1 MWNIPVIKGSTFMR
15 RLCVTLLSL
24 ALASA
29 GAAASD
35 YHGFQIDDSAQQ
47 LASDALA
54 SLTAQ
59 LDVVESSGLPP
70 GVLAQLKQTPIVVDP
85 GLRGN
90 PGIFAVRGGSGAVY
104 VRPIVFDANKPILL
118 HELLHAYHFR
128 VLGLDRP
135 EIQQAYQRA
144 KGSDAFPARFQSS
157 HFLENGK
164 EFFAVTGTLYLFG
177 DIQQPPFSCAALAKL
192 DSGYLAFLAQQFG
205 PHACRHPAG

>member
-1 MWNIPVIKGSTFMR
+1 MR
-15 RLCVTLLSL
+15 RLCASFL
-24 ALASA
+24 ALALPLALACANAVA
-29 GAAASD
+29 GE
-35 YHGFQIDDSAQQ
+35 YHGFQIDDSAQP
-47 LASDALA
+47 LAPEVLA

-59 LDVVESSGLPP
+59 LDIVESSGLPAS
-70 GVLAQLKQTPIVVDP
+70 VLAALKQTPIVVDP

-104 VRPIVFDANKPILL
+104 VRPIVFDTNKPIVL

-128 VLGLDRP
+128 VLRLDRP
-135 EIQQAYQRA
+135 EILQAYQHA

-192 DSGYLAFLAQQFG
+192 DADYLAFLAAQFG

>member
-1 MWNIPVIKGSTFMR
+1 MR
-15 RLCVTLLSL
+15 RLCASFLSL
-24 ALASA
+24 ALACA
-29 GAAASD
+29 GATAAD

-47 LASDALA
+47 LAPDALA

-59 LDVVESSGLPP
+59 LDVVEAVGLPAS
-70 GVLAQLKQTPIVVDP
+70 VLATLKQTPIVVDP

-90 PGIFAVRGGSGAVY
+90 PGIFSVRGGSGAVY
-104 VRPIVFDANKPILL
+104 VRPIVFDANKPIVL

-128 VLGLDRP
+128 VLRLDRP
-135 EIQQAYQRA
+135 EIQQAYEHARH
-144 KGSDAFPARFQSS
+144 SDAFPAHFQSS

-192 DSGYLAFLAQQFG
+192 DAGYLAFLAAQFG
-205 PHACRHPAG
+205 PHACRRAAG

>member
-1 MWNIPVIKGSTFMR
+1 MSTR
-15 RLCVTLLSL
+15 RLCATFASL
-24 ALASA
+24 VLACSNAA
-29 GAAASD
+29 GGE

-47 LASDALA
+47 LAPDALA

-70 GVLAQLKQTPIVVDP
+70 NVLATLKQTPIVVDP

-90 PGIFAVRGGSGAVY
+90 PGMFAVNRGNGGSGAVY
-104 VRPIVFDANKPILL
+104 VRPIVFDANKPIVL

-128 VLGLDRP
+128 VLHLDRP
-135 EIQQAYQRA
+135 EIQQAYQHA
-144 KGSDAFPARFQSS
+144 KDSDSFPARFQSS

-192 DSGYLAFLAQQFG
+192 DGDYLAFLAAQFG
-205 PHACRHPAG
+205 PHTCRHPAG